1 MIGEASPADA
11 IAVTD
16 RVWIPRAEVEFRA
29 TRSGGPGGQHVNTSS
44 TRVELT
50 WNVRD
55 SSALAAAQRHQVIAS
70 LGKRVTADGILRVVC
85 SAGRSQRQNRDT
97 AEERMAELVRG
108 ALTVRK
114 KRVKTKPSR
123 AAKQRRLDAKRRR
136 GDTKRE
142 RRRTED

>member
-1 MIGEASPADA
+1 MEEAAPTDG
-11 IAVTD
+11 IRVDD
-16 RVWIPRAEVEFRA
+16 RVWIPRAEVAFRA
-29 TRSGGPGGQHVNTSS
+29 TRAGGPGGQHVNTSS
-44 TRVELT
+44 TRVELS
-50 WNVRD
+50 WNLKD
-55 SSALAAAQRHQVIAS
+55 SSALDDVQRRRVLAA
-70 LGKRVTADGILRVVC
+70 LGKRVTADGVLRVVS

-108 ALTVRK
+108 ALVVRK

-136 GDTKRE
+136 GETKRE